1 MNSNEFS
8 PYEYFIRVIDFW
20 WIVALATILGGVFG
34 YIFYHLHPPIY
45 EATATYNVTIDLNR
59 FPFQSVRVDMVQ
71 YNEDLALN
79 ITQGILLSQEVRD
92 KVISHAD
99 TLGIPLT
106 PNDLLQNYTIER
118 KQDVWELRYR
128 SQDPLEAQE
137 IVDSWAEIGYQ
148 AMLSWQESGKAP
160 DYVMFQPPTLA
171 LFPQEPVLYDQNKI
185 MLEGSII
192 GFIVGIIISQ
202 RISRSP
208 RKPLQDNS

>member
-34 YIFYHLHPPIY
+34 YIFYHLHPPVY

-59 FPFQSVRVDMVQ
+59 FPFQNVRVDMVQ

-106 PNDLLQNYTIER
+106 PNDLLQNYSIER

-171 LFPQEPVLYDQNKI
+171 LLPQEPVLYDQNKI
-185 MLEGSII
+185 ILEGSII
-192 GFIVGIIISQ
+192 GFILGIIISQ
-202 RISRSP
+202 WISRSP